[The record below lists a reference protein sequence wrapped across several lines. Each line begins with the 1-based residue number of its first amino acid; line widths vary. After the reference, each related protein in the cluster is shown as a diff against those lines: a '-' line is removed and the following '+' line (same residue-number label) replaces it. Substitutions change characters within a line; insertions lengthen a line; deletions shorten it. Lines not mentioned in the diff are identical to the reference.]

1 MDEYIASCP
10 KNVRSI
16 LEEVR
21 QTIKKEVPKAEETIS
36 YQMPTFKLGGK
47 FLVSFAAWT
56 NHIGLYPVPS
66 GDATFRKEISP
77 YIGSKSSV
85 RFAIAR
91 PIPYDLVREVVKFRL
106 EEISEA

>member
-21 QTIKKEVPKAEETIS
+21 QTIKKEVPEAEETIS
-36 YQMPTFKLGGK
+36 YQMPTFKVGGA
-47 FLVSFAAWT
+47 FLISVAAWT

-66 GDATFRKEISP
+66 GDAAFRKEISP

-91 PIPYDLVREVVKFRL
+91 PIPYDLVREIIKFRM
-106 EEISEA
+106 EEL